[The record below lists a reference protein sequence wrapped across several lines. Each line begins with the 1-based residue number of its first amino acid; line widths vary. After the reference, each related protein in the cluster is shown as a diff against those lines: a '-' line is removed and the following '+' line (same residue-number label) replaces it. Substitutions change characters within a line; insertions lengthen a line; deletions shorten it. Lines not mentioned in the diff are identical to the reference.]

1 MAEET
6 NGRGTSIPR
15 GYQQEDTEA
24 RKSWVKEYAGVE
36 IDDSLED
43 KAEDLQGIIENHVG
57 FMKVPMAVVG
67 PMTIDGKYA
76 KGDFCVPVCTLEGT
90 LAMSMNRG
98 IYASALSGGIKVNH
112 FRQEL
117 SRAPVFIFD
126 NLKDSSDFQ
135 VWVSKNEE
143 KIKKVAESTTNHGR
157 VLRIDQY
164 TVQNY
169 VILDL
174 VLDTS
179 NAAGQNMV
187 TLAAKVACEYIQ
199 KETNHNYFL
208 ESNMNSDKKASVRN
222 MMLGRGHGVTAETT
236 IKNSVM
242 KRILKMDPDI
252 LFDAWSFFPIV
263 SSMAG
268 THGNGLH
275 VSNALTAIYL
285 ATGQDAACA
294 AENSVAHV
302 GLEKREDALKFKLT
316 LPSLTVGTVGGGT
329 RLKMQNKNLEL
340 LGCSEGEHSSR
351 KLAEIIA
358 GATLSLEI
366 SLICA
371 IGSHTWTDA
380 HMKYGRK

>member
-1 MAEET
+1 MTEET
-6 NGRGTSIPR
+6 NGRNLSIPR
-15 GYQQEDTEA
+15 GYLPEDTEA
-24 RKSWVKEYAGVE
+24 RKTWVKNFSGVKL
-36 IDDSLED
+36 DDTLKD
-43 KAEDLQGIIENHVG
+43 KEQDLQGIIENHVG
-57 FMKVPMAVVG
+57 FMKIPMAVVG
-67 PMTIDGKYA
+67 PMVLNGSYA
-76 KGDFCVPVCTLEGT
+76 SGDFCVPLCTLEGT

-98 IYASALSGGIKVNH
+98 IYASVLSGGIKVNH

-126 NLKDSSDFQ
+126 NLNDAAQFQ
-135 VWVSKNEE
+135 VWVSKNEK
-143 KIKKVAESTTNHGR
+143 KIKTVAESTTNHGR

-174 VLDTS
+174 VMDTS

-187 TLAAKVACEYIQ
+187 TLAAQVACEFIQ
-199 KETNHNYFL
+199 KETGYNYFL
-208 ESNMNSDKKASVRN
+208 ESNINSDKKASVRN
-222 MMLGRGHGVTAETT
+222 MLLGRGHGVTAETT

-252 LFDAWSFFPIV
+252 LFDSWSFFPIV

-294 AENSVAHV
+294 AENSIAHV

-329 RLKMQNKNLEL
+329 RLKMQKKNLEL
-340 LGCSEGEHSSR
+340 LGCSEGEHTSR

>member
-1 MAEET
+1 MTEET
-6 NGRGTSIPR
+6 NGRNLSIPR
-15 GYQQEDTEA
+15 GYLPEDTEA
-24 RKSWVKEYAGVE
+24 RKTWVKNFSGVKL
-36 IDDSLED
+36 DDTLKD
-43 KAEDLQGIIENHVG
+43 KEQDLQGIIENHVG
-57 FMKVPMAVVG
+57 FMKIPMAVVG
-67 PMTIDGKYA
+67 PMVLNGSYA
-76 KGDFCVPVCTLEGT
+76 SGDFCVPLCTLEGT

-98 IYASALSGGIKVNH
+98 IYASVLSGGIKVNH

-126 NLKDSSDFQ
+126 NLNDAAQFQ
-135 VWVSKNEE
+135 VWVSKNEK
-143 KIKKVAESTTNHGR
+143 KIKTVAESTTNHGR

-174 VLDTS
+174 VMDTS

-187 TLAAKVACEYIQ
+187 TLAAQVACEFIQ
-199 KETNHNYFL
+199 KETGYNYFL
-208 ESNMNSDKKASVRN
+208 ESNINSDKKESVIN
-222 MMLGRGHGVTAETT
+222 MLLGRGHGVTAETT

-252 LFDAWSFFPIV
+252 LFDSWSFFPIV

-294 AENSVAHV
+294 AENSIAHV
-302 GLEKREDALKFKLT
+302 GIEKREDALKFKLT

-329 RLKMQNKNLEL
+329 RLKMQKKNLEL
-340 LGCSEGEHSSR
+340 LGCSEGEHTSR